1 MKEIPIEKIVLA
13 FSGGLDTSVAA
24 KWLADEY
31 DAEIITVTVDV
42 GQKEDLLQV
51 AERAKE
57 IGVKS
62 HYSIDAR
69 NEFAEDYVSP
79 AIKANAMYEG
89 VYPLS
94 TALSRPLIC
103 AKLVEVARKE
113 DASAVAH
120 GCTGKGNDQVRFEVT
135 TRSLAP
141 DMRILAPV
149 RDWGMSREK
158 EIEYAKEHDI
168 PVSEK
173 KSIYSVDQNMWGR
186 SVECGPL
193 EDPNIEPSEEVFEW
207 TISPEEAPEKAA
219 QVTLE
224 FERGIPVILNGEA
237 LKLAELIER
246 LNLIA
251 GGHGVGRIDHVENRL
266 VGIKSREVYECPA
279 ATCILRA
286 HMDLEKLILTRH
298 ESRFK
303 ASVENQW
310 SNLTYDGLWM
320 EPLRRD
326 LGAFIE
332 ATQERVSGEVRLKL
346 YKGLATP
353 TGRTSPYSLYDFGL
367 ATYDAS
373 STFDQSLARGFIEL
387 WGLPT
392 SMARRLI
399 WEKESEANRAIKGIG
414 SKKKPRNDSS
424 HQC

>member
-1 MKEIPIEKIVLA
+1 MTEIPVEKIVLA

-24 KWLADEY
+24 KWLAEEHH
-31 DAEIITVTVDV
+31 AEVVTVTVDV
-42 GQKEDLLQV
+42 GQKENLQRV

-62 HYSIDAR
+62 HYSIDGR
-69 NEFAEDYVSP
+69 DEFAEDYIGR

-94 TALSRPLIC
+94 TSLSRPFIC
-103 AKLVEVARKE
+103 TKLVEIARKE
-113 DASAVAH
+113 KASAIAH

-135 TRSLAP
+135 AKSLAP
-141 DMRILAPV
+141 DMRVLAPV

-158 EIEYAKEHDI
+158 EIEYAKEHGI
-168 PVSEK
+168 RISAK
-173 KSIYSVDQNMWGR
+173 KSIYSIDQNMWGR
-186 SVECGPL
+186 SIECGPL
-193 EDPNIEPSEEVFEW
+193 EDPSIEPSEEVYEW
-207 TISPEEAPEKAA
+207 TVSPEKAPEKSEY
-219 QVTLE
+219 VTLE
-224 FERGIPVILNGEA
+224 FDKGVPVKLNGDA
-237 LKLAELIER
+237 LKLAELIDR

-251 GGHGVGRIDHVENRL
+251 GRHGVGRIDHIENRL

-286 HMDLEKLILTRH
+286 HMDLEKLVLTRH

-303 ASVENQW
+303 TAVENQW
-310 SNLTYDGLWM
+310 SSLTYEGLWM

-326 LGAFIE
+326 LDAFIE
-332 ATQERVSGEVRLKL
+332 ATQERVTGEVRLRL

-353 TGRTSPYSLYDFGL
+353 VGRASPHSLYDLGL

-373 STFDQSLARGFIEL
+373 STFDQSLAKGFIEL

-392 SMARRLI
+392 SMASRLI
-399 WEKESEANRAIKGIG
+399 WKKESEESLKRK
-414 SKKKPRNDSS
+414 
-424 HQC
+424 